1 MKVAR
6 VKPVSNEETGR
17 KKRVRDAD
25 ATMARIAN
33 GSGGRSFEAAT
44 GGQLDAVY
52 EQIRRSVG
60 YETVAHDV
68 TRWWLALGLGL
79 VLLAGGA
86 GVRWMQRVP

>member
-1 MKVAR
+1 MCSSDLVVRAGETI
-6 VKPVSNEETGR
+6 PVP
-17 KKRVRDAD
+17 VDP
-25 ATMARIAN
+25 ATMDRIAN

-86 GVRWMQRVP
+86 GVRWMQRIP